1 MIQLTGVSCSYGE
14 GDVLADLDLR
24 IGRGDSVAL
33 IGPNGCGKSTLLK
46 LLNGLVAA
54 RKGQYTFDGEAIT
67 LERLKQGPFAKRFH
81 QRIGFLFQ
89 NSDAQLFCPVVE
101 DEVAFGPRQLGLAP
115 AEVARRVEDCLGLL
129 SIGHLRQRAPYH
141 LSEGEKRKVA
151 LASVLAMNPDV
162 LVLDEPLNGLD
173 PRTKRFLR
181 GLLADL
187 NGAGKTLVCSTHD
200 FQYLDGVFQT
210 AVVLDE
216 EHRVAR
222 TGPFRQVIGDRAF
235 LEARNIL

>member
-1 MIQLTGVSCSYGE
+1 MIDLEGIRCGYGQ
-14 GDVLADLDLR
+14 GDVLVDISLR
-24 IGRGDSVAL
+24 VARGEAVAL
-33 IGPNGCGKSTLLK
+33 VGPNGCGKSTLLK
-46 LLNGLVAA
+46 VLNGLLAPRA
-54 RKGQYTFDGEAIT
+54 GSYR
-67 LERLKQGPFAKRFH
+67 FAGGRVTPELLRQPVYAKTFH